1 MIHQE
6 LNNHKSKI
14 LKHIK
19 NKRLQN
25 AFNELRL
32 YASELNSWEFNDEIN
47 RIEDSYRMMLKYTID
62 GINDPHRADVY
73 DSIIDAIYRLV
84 DVATRESLKKKQS
97 SKIYFSTLRFLDI
110 QHDGSLSQMIAA
122 YSQRSENISL
132 YNIAAG
138 VSEQDNLNKLRVS
151 LEQLESRIFNKLW
164 VAFPLNT
171 EDVTTVDMT
180 LFSSALPSHF
190 KHLLISALLLGLIE
204 YYDESRIHLLLNVY
218 QNGDEATKI
227 KALCAVLIAMSI
239 HNERLTGKKLL
250 NHIAAIKELPQ
261 WHDDLKM
268 VFLQLIRT
276 RDTERIS
283 RKMQDELLPEMMKL
297 RPDIYK
303 KINDSSSILDM
314 QSIEENPEWQE
325 MLENSGIAD
334 KMKELSEMQ
343 QDGSD
348 VFMSTFAHLKS
359 YPFFSTAS
367 NWFLPFHLEQT
378 DVADALGNGGMVLGE
393 LIASSPFLCNS
404 DKYSFAL
411 SMKSVPDE
419 QRQLMLSQLNAQNL
433 NVAEL
438 QSAELMNTE
447 KSRENTANKYIQDL
461 YRFFKLFRYKK
472 DFYDPFAGAMN
483 LANIKILAEDFDDV
497 DTLTFLGE
505 FYFNRKY
512 YNDAFAL
519 FDKLQHKIPPSAQ
532 LFQKMGYALQQ
543 HNDTPGALKYYEQ
556 SELLNAESLWTL
568 RRIAVCHKLM
578 GNTEK
583 ALSYY
588 KRIESVKND
597 DTTVAM
603 NIGHCLMELGKCDEA
618 LKYYYKV
625 EFLDEKPMRA
635 WRPIAWCSL
644 ISNELTQ
651 SRAYYKR
658 ILESNPTAADFLNMG
673 HLELVSGNFH
683 EAVKRYNDSIAS
695 DNGNTENFVSSFYS
709 DAKYLTKSGVQKDLL
724 PFIIDA
730 VLYGNNH

>member
-32 YASELNSWEFNDEIN
+32 YASELNSWEFNNEIN

-171 EDVTTVDMT
+171 EDVTTVDMA

-218 QNGDEATKI
+218 QNGDEATRI

-378 DVADALGNGGMVLGE
+378 EVADALGANGMILGE

-483 LANIKILAEDFDDV
+483 LANIKILAEEFDDV
-497 DTLTFLGE
+497 DTLSFLGE

-583 ALSYY
+583 ALIYY

>member
-138 VSEQDNLNKLRVS
+138 VSEQGNLNKLRVS

-171 EDVTTVDMT
+171 EDVTTVDMA

-367 NWFLPFHLEQT
+367 NWFLPFLLEQT
-378 DVADALGNGGMVLGE
+378 EVADALGANGMILGE

-483 LANIKILAEDFDDV
+483 LANIKILAEEFDDV
-497 DTLTFLGE
+497 DTLSFLGE